1 MSYSRTSPAPGGRRE
16 SRTKTRFRRRT
27 VVTVGAGVALT
38 AFAVGSFASVGV
50 NAFATPSK
58 TEAAVVANETLAPIE
73 AAATDIQVVTQT
85 EELTLDHGS
94 VKEDD
99 PNSDE
104 GTEKV
109 VTEGEPGT
117 ALVSYEVTLKDG
129 VEVERSEGMT
139 VVVDEPV
146 DEVVAIGTK
155 TEPVAPAIP
164 RGVSNAGTNRAIG
177 QEMAAAR
184 GWSGDQWSCL
194 NALWTKESNWN
205 SNAHNSSSGAHGI
218 PQSLPG
224 SKMASHGADWATNPA
239 TQISWGLSY
248 ISGRYGTP
256 CAAWG
261 HSQSVGW
268 Y

>member
-1 MSYSRTSPAPGGRRE
+1 MSFRNLMPAPGGRR
-16 SRTKTRFRRRT
+16 SKRYKAVSRRR
-27 VVTVGAGVALT
+27 VALTASAGLAVT

-50 NAFATPSK
+50 NAWATPDS
-58 TEAAVVANETLAPIE
+58 TRDSAVADTTLAPVE
-73 AAATDIQVVTQT
+73 AAANDIQVVTKT
-85 EELTLDHGS
+85 EEKTLEHGS
-94 VKEDD
+94 VEEKDYDTE
-99 PNSDE
+99 E
-104 GTEKV
+104 GTDTV
-109 VTEGEPGT
+109 VTEGENGT
-117 ALVSYEVTLKDG
+117 ALVSYEVVIKDG
-129 VEVERSEGMT
+129 VEVERTESLT

-146 DEVVAIGTK
+146 DEVVAIGAKEKPT
-155 TEPVAPAIP
+155 IP
-164 RGVSNAGTNRAIG
+164 TGVSNAGANRAIG

-184 GWSGDQWSCL
+184 GWSGDEWSCL

>member
-1 MSYSRTSPAPGGRRE
+1 MSYRRTTPAPGGRRE
-16 SRTKTRFRRRT
+16 TRTKTRFRRRT
-27 VVTVGAGVALT
+27 VGTVTVGVALS
-38 AFAVGSFASVGV
+38 AFAVGSFASAGV
-50 NAFATPSK
+50 NAFASPQTDK
-58 TEAAVVANETLAPIE
+58 DVAAAEATLAPVE
-73 AAATDIQVVTQT
+73 AASTDIEVVTTT
-85 EELTLDHGS
+85 EEVKLEHGS
-94 VKEDD
+94 VQEDD
-99 PNSDE
+99 PNTDK

-109 VTEGEPGT
+109 VTEGEDGT

-129 VEVERSEGMT
+129 VEVERSEGLT

-155 TEPVAPAIP
+155 TKPAIP
-164 RGVSNAGTNRAIG
+164 TGVSNAGTNRAIG
-177 QEMAAAR
+177 KEMAASK
-184 GWSGDQWSCL
+184 GWTGDQWSCL

-224 SKMASHGADWATNPA
+224 SKMASHGSDWATNPA

-248 ISGRYGTP
+248 ISGRYGSP